1 MSKQTAPHEGE
12 PAKSYAS
19 AREAMAMLGVRQQTL
34 YAYVSRG
41 WIRSVRQPGRRDR
54 LYLREDLDR
63 MSARSLARSGHGAV
77 AASAM
82 HWGEP
87 IIPTTITEIT
97 PEGPRYRGRLACDL
111 VRQGASFECV
121 AELLWTGMWHE
132 RAVWPV
138 TKSSQELRLLTGSLP
153 SLQPSDQLLEVF
165 ALVTLHLG
173 VGRGSIAERIRSG
186 RTLDAARQIIQTLVG
201 CCGLSAKGGR
211 YMPML
216 EQQSISQGLMRS
228 LAVVPNEENR
238 ATIEAILILL
248 ADHELS
254 PGAFSARVAASSGST
269 LHSCVASALCASS
282 GLEVGRL
289 YNKVGEMLES
299 GKTRQTLVSKALDFH
314 ARGATVPGFVHPLYP
329 HGDPRAKLL
338 LEIARQRGDARQF
351 SPIFGFVQEME
362 ERFSLHPRHELAV
375 ALLVRAMGLSR
386 YAAGALF
393 VLGRTAGWVAH
404 VQEQRLT
411 GSLLRPRAKFAGG
424 SAGADAVAQSSMPRS
439 SVTGAS
445 AIGH

>member
-1 MSKQTAPHEGE
+1 MPL
-12 PAKSYAS
+12 PKSYAS

-97 PEGPRYRGRLACDL
+97 PEGPRYRGKLACDL

-121 AELLWTGMWHE
+121 AELLWTGLWHE
-132 RAVWPV
+132 SAVWPV
-138 TKSSQELRLLTGSLP
+138 AKSSQELRLLTASLP
-153 SLQPSDQLLEVF
+153 SLQPGDQLLEVF

-201 CCGLSAKGGR
+201 CCGLSAKGAR
-211 YMPML
+211 YVPML
-216 EQQSISQGLMRS
+216 EGQSISQGLMRA
-228 LAVVPNEENR
+228 LAVVPTDENR

-248 ADHELS
+248 SDHELS

-289 YNKVGEMLES
+289 YNKVGELLES
-299 GKTRQTLVSKALDFH
+299 AKTRQALVSRALEFH
-314 ARGATVPGFVHPLYP
+314 ARGASVPGFVHPLYP
-329 HGDPRAKLL
+329 QGDPRAKLM
-338 LEIARQRGDARQF
+338 LEIARQRGDARRFAQ
-351 SPIFGFVQEME
+351 IFGFVQEME
-362 ERFSLHPRHELAV
+362 DRFSLHPRHELAV

-386 YAAGALF
+386 FAAGALF

-424 SAGADAVAQSSMPRS
+424 VGAIEPAAARAGP
-439 SVTGAS
+439 
-445 AIGH
+445 